1 MAGLIAKLSILFL
14 ISSCV
19 TRTTVNSL
27 LWKNNFPIPERF
39 CTENPELKKYG
50 IARKLNNG
58 KVELM
63 SICNPATREFSS
75 MDNKSLKAILD
86 GLVN

>member
-1 MAGLIAKLSILFL
+1 VAGQIAKLLTLFL

-19 TRTTVNSL
+19 TRTTVNAK

-39 CTENPELKKYG
+39 CTANPELRLYG

-75 MDNKSLKAILD
+75 MDNESLKAILN